1 MAKFYLV
8 IITESQKEA
17 KEISSVISDPN
28 FLLQVNDE
36 IHDQEGVILHV
47 YSPEVESLSKNPL
60 PELTQEEST
69 TAYNLFGIFEIS
81 ILFTLAFCI
90 VLNFIYT
97 AWKRKRTSRIPEEVI
112 KNRSEREDDVSMAI
126 SDSFS
131 AEEDQRQSNVDEN
144 VSIEVQIN

>member
-47 YSPEVESLSKNPL
+47 YSPEVESLSNNPL

-69 TAYNLFGIFEIS
+69 KRYLFGIFEIS

-97 AWKRKRTSRIPEEVI
+97 AWKRKRTSHVPEEVI
-112 KNRSEREDDVSMAI
+112 KNRFERDDDVSMA
-126 SDSFS
+126 
-131 AEEDQRQSNVDEN
+131 
-144 VSIEVQIN
+144 